1 MWNTKN
7 GRDKGLMK
15 KQCVWERERERERCT
30 FAKTKSNFCLT
41 FDITEVLGGQIELI
55 PNLKVKDSNPFILHC

>member
-15 KQCVWERERERERCT
+15 KQCVWERERERERD
-30 FAKTKSNFCLT
+30 ALLQKLNPT